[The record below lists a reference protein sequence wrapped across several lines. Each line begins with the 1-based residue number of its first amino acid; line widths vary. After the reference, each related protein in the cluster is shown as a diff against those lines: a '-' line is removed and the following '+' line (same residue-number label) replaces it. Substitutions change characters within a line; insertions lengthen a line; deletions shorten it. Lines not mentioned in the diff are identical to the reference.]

1 LALANATQLNSQQ
14 HSENQLR
21 NTEEK
26 RNYAYV
32 ANEVA
37 NQNRKIMGTL
47 ATVKS
52 DILNAADTS
61 KTQSL
66 NQYLYQHQAEMDQ
79 DRAEAIA
86 YKKSVAERQAKA
98 RAQKA
103 LDDALTEKLGGKPFD
118 ATNNNHVA
126 ILQALQKQYASDLSS
141 DLDQTLLQT
150 LTPGARRYL
159 EQNFKSGGKI
169 RSAGEQI
176 SINSSKASDQIRVN
190 RSKAFDRN

>member
-1 LALANATQLNSQQ
+1 
-14 HSENQLR
+14 
-21 NTEEK
+21 
-26 RNYAYV
+26 
-32 ANEVA
+32 
-37 NQNRKIMGTL
+37 MGTL

-61 KTQSL
+61 KTQSM

-79 DRAEAIA
+79 DRAEALS

-103 LDDALTEKLGGKPFD
+103 FDEALTEKLGGKQFD

-126 ILQALQKQYASDLSS
+126 ILQTLQKQYASDLSS

-190 RSKAFDRN
+190 RAKAFDRN